1 MPSIAPASFYL
12 TLDNRLPCGNSYIM
26 ELTTAQV
33 AKRLGIT
40 PQRVRQLVSTG
51 RIKARKPSPALLLID
66 VKELAKVKVRKPG
79 RPWPMKKE
87 QKKGR

>member
-1 MPSIAPASFYL
+1 
-12 TLDNRLPCGNSYIM
+12 M

-33 AKRLGIT
+33 AKRLGVSR
-40 PQRVRQLVSTG
+40 QRVFALVKTG

-79 RPWPMKKE
+79 RPWPKK
-87 QKKGR
+87 KDKGEK